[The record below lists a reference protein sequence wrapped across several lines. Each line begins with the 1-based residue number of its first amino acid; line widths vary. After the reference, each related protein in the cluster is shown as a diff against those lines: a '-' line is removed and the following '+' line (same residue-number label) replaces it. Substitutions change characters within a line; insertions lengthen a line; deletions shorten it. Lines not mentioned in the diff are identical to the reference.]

1 MIYAAA
7 GDDVIDVAY
16 VVYVIYV
23 NNTTDGSAENSFLT
37 LKIFIFENILLILWP
52 KVWQYLQ
59 YRILH
64 NLLHL

>member
-1 MIYAAA
+1 MT
-7 GDDVIDVAY
+7 G
-16 VVYVIYV
+16 VIYV
-23 NNTTDGSAENSFLT
+23 SDVTYQEAVRAENSFLT